1 LLQGLEDVRRIVPNV
16 TDGATSRNLSRRE
29 TLGFLLG
36 APLAAACARSAPRHV
51 PGEIVGASER
61 VGHRLRPSSEPGGG
75 QVPTIE
81 QATQEERVEV
91 AIVGAGPAGLSAAW
105 RLERSGEGR
114 FVLFDLELR
123 AGGTSAS
130 GRNGVVPHPWGAH
143 YVPRPSPDE
152 RLLCDLFEE
161 MGLWEDRSQG
171 VVRERYLVREPDERL
186 FIDGQWQRGLFP
198 GTGAARA
205 DWDELRRF
213 EAEALR
219 WAAFRDSRGR
229 RAFALPMR
237 ESSDDAAV
245 TELDRMSASDWLEQR
260 GYRSKRLRWFLEL
273 ATRDDYGLL
282 LHQTSAWAL
291 MFYFA
296 ARRDAAGSAPFVTF
310 SEGNGRFVDH
320 FARIAGGR
328 LRLGQLVT
336 DVVLGPDE
344 ARLSVLR
351 PATGELVRVVAR
363 HVILAVPQLVA
374 ARIVR
379 SFRDAPPPQMGAF
392 SYGPWL
398 VANLHLREHPEQD
411 FEPAWDNVLF
421 DSPSLGYV
429 SATHQALRDRG
440 PAVWTYYLPLTG
452 DDPKRERERLLAL
465 EHSAIAD
472 AVLSDL
478 TRAHPDL
485 PRLVERLDV
494 CKWGHAMVRPSPG
507 FLFGPHRRRA
517 AEPLAGGGSARIHF
531 AHSDLSGLALFEE
544 AFDRGVAAA
553 DAALAAL
560 RGQDVSRAG

>member
-1 LLQGLEDVRRIVPNV
+1 MS
-16 TDGATSRNLSRRE
+16 DGAKARNLSRRE

-36 APLAAACARSAPRHV
+36 APLAAACAKREARRV
-51 PGEIVGASER
+51 PGEIVGASDR

-75 QVPTIE
+75 QMPSVE
-81 QATQEERVEV
+81 LATRETRVDV

-114 FVLFDLELR
+114 FALYDLELR

-130 GRNGVVPHPWGAH
+130 GRSGVVPHPWGAH
-143 YVPRPSPDE
+143 YVPRPRPDE
-152 RLLCDLFEE
+152 QLLCDLFEE
-161 MGLWEDRSQG
+161 MGLWEERSKG
-171 VVRERYLVREPDERL
+171 VIRERYLVREPDERL
-186 FIDGQWQRGLFP
+186 FIDGHWQKGLFP
-198 GTGAARA
+198 ATGASPA
-205 DWDELRRF
+205 DWEELRRF
-213 EAEALR
+213 EAEVDR
-219 WAAFRDSRGR
+219 WAAFRDTRGR
-229 RAFALPMR
+229 RAFTLPMR
-237 ESSDDAAV
+237 ASSDDAAV
-245 TELDRMSASDWLEQR
+245 TELDQRSASEWLDAR

-282 LHQTSAWAL
+282 LHQTSAWAFL
-291 MFYFA
+291 FYFA
-296 ARRDAAGSAPFVTF
+296 ARRDAGGSAPFVTF
-310 SEGNGRFVDH
+310 PEGNGRFVDH
-320 FARIAGGR
+320 FARVAGGR
-328 LRLGQLVT
+328 LHLGQLVT

-344 ARLSVLR
+344 AQLAVFR
-351 PATGELVRVVAR
+351 PATGELERVVAR
-363 HVILAVPQLVA
+363 QVILAVPQLVA

-379 SFRDAPPPQMGAF
+379 SFRDDPRPHAGAF

-398 VANLHLREHPEQD
+398 VANLHLREHPEHD

-452 DDPKRERERLLAL
+452 DDPKRERERLLQL

-478 TRAHPDL
+478 TRAQPEL

-494 CKWGHAMVRPSPG
+494 CKWGHAMVRPTPG

-517 AEPLAGGGSARIHF
+517 AEPVALGGSARIHF

-553 DAALAAL
+553 DAAIADL
-560 RGQDVSRAG
+560 RAPGVARSG